1 MTWLIDTLVTTGA
14 LIVLVL
20 LLRRPVSRHFG
31 PGMAYALWALPLLRL
46 FLPPL
51 VLPAAPVPAVATEV
65 VMVSEGAAG
74 TAAAPALSFA
84 WVEPL
89 LIGLWLAGA
98 AGFLVWRLLGYSA
111 LRAELLAEARPV
123 GQVEDIRLVETPA
136 APTPLAF
143 GLTDKVIALPHGFMA
158 QPDQTARDLAIAHEL
173 EHHRGRDL
181 AVNMAMQPLLAL
193 HWFNPLAWLA
203 WRALRRDQ
211 EAACDARVVA
221 GRDHAIRAAY
231 GTLIADYA
239 RAPRVSLAASIAC
252 PVVGEASVIHR
263 LRSLTMSD
271 PTPTR
276 RTIGRLLL
284 AGAALA
290 LPLTASVTYAA
301 AQDAVDPPAPPAPPA
316 APAAPEA
323 PEAPAAPHI
332 MIIDHRDGADP
343 KDPKL
348 ATRVIEKD
356 GKTIVIKTA
365 KPLSDAEIEQRIAKA
380 EASMKDA
387 EAMVWSSTEKG
398 GDGKHKIITMVRT
411 GEGKDD
417 KVQVRENHRVM
428 VLSGDSV
435 AISGDGPASS
445 IATFRNK
452 DGKPTSFAMV
462 TSGDVKAC
470 ADGGEVRS
478 IEQQATKD
486 GQRQT
491 VKMHFCHKGGT
502 PALALE
508 AMKKARDRMKD
519 NSELSAEIKDKIL
532 KNLDAEIERLSKQG

>member
-31 PGMAYALWALPLLRL
+31 PGLAYALWALPLLRL

-51 VLPAAPVPAVATEV
+51 VLPAAPAPAMPSEV
-65 VMVSEGAAG
+65 VLVTE
-74 TAAAPALSFA
+74 TAAATATATAAPAVSFA

-98 AGFLVWRLLGYSA
+98 AGFLVWRLLGYHA
-111 LRAELLAEARPV
+111 LRRELLADARPV
-123 GQVEDIRLVETPA
+123 GEVDAIRLVETPA

-143 GLTDKVIALPHGFMA
+143 GLTDKVIALPPGFMA
-158 QPDQTARDLAIAHEL
+158 QADRAARDLAIAHEL

-221 GRDHAIRAAY
+221 GRDAAIRAAY
-231 GTLIADYA
+231 GALIADYA

-252 PVVGEASVIHR
+252 PVVGEASVVHR
-263 LRSLTMSD
+263 LRSLTMTD

-301 AQDAVDPPAPPAPPA
+301 AQDAAAPPAPPAAVA

-323 PEAPAAPHI
+323 PAAPRI

-356 GKTIVIKTA
+356 GKTIVLKTA
-365 KPLSDAEIEQRIAKA
+365 KPLSEAEVEQRIAKA

-398 GDGKHKIITMVRT
+398 ADGKRKVITMVRT
-411 GEGKDD
+411 GDD
-417 KVQVRENHRVM
+417 KDGKAEAHETRRVM
-428 VLSGDSV
+428 VLSGDAV

-470 ADGGEVRS
+470 ADGDEVRN
-478 IEQQATKD
+478 IEQQDNKD
-486 GQRQT
+486 GQRQV
-491 VKMHFCHKGGT
+491 VKMRFCHKGGT

-519 NSELSAEIKDKIL
+519 NSALSAEMKDKIL
-532 KNLDAEIERLSKQG
+532 KNLDAEIARLSKQG